1 VLNILLLK
9 LQKKTNMFSLTIS
22 LLRKLSQNKIHR
34 ILIDFF
40 RFLNIQLFTIYNF
53 YLIGLCIP
61 IFSFNNKSMYDT
73 RYIP

>member
-1 VLNILLLK
+1 
-9 LQKKTNMFSLTIS
+9 MFSLTIS

-40 RFLNIQLFTIYNF
+40 GFLNIQLFTIYNF

-61 IFSFNNKSMYDT
+61 IFFLLIINPCMILVIFHDNRISISRISFMS
-73 RYIP
+73 

>member
-1 VLNILLLK
+1 
-9 LQKKTNMFSLTIS
+9 MFSLTIS

-40 RFLNIQLFTIYNF
+40 GFLNIQLFTIYNF

-61 IFSFNNKSMYDT
+61 IFFSFNNKSMYDT